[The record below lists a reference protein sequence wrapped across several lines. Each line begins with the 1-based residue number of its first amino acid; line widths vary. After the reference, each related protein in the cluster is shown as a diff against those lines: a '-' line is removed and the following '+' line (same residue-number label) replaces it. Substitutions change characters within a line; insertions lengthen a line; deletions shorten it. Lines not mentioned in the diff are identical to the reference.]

1 MSDNKSLKNKF
12 LLKHYNKLFTD
23 IMRYVFLLAFS
34 YILLY
39 PMLYIIVNSLKNPA
53 DYFNPTIQWVLR
65 RVTFVNIKMA
75 FLSMDYL
82 NALKSTAINGI
93 ITALIQVAACSVA
106 AYGLARFNFK
116 GKTFL
121 KASMILSILIPT
133 AMVMIPT
140 YINYKNL
147 GILGTPL
154 AFWLP
159 SATCVGVNC
168 GMYIYI
174 YSQFFKS
181 FPKEIEEAAFIDGAG
196 SWKTFLKI
204 VVPSSRVSFV
214 TVIVFSLVWNWNDYY
229 TPQMY
234 LLDNYPLSVNLNN
247 LTNHINEWLMTY
259 GGDDGRLSIGLVLVS
274 ACLLSIMP
282 LLIFYII
289 IQRKFIAS
297 VVTSGIVG

>member
-12 LLKHYNKLFTD
+12 LSQHYNKLFTD

-168 GMYIYI
+168 GNGFVCGSGLPAKYFCNDSKIR
-174 YSQFFKS
+174 SKCDNDREFQRGLNSADHDHKRS
-181 FPKEIEEAAFIDGAG
+181 DQLGHEAC
-196 SWKTFLKI
+196 
-204 VVPSSRVSFV
+204 R
-214 TVIVFSLVWNWNDYY
+214 
-229 TPQMY
+229 Y
-234 LLDNYPLSVNLNN
+234 LFCNPD
-247 LTNHINEWLMTY
+247 
-259 GGDDGRLSIGLVLVS
+259 
-274 ACLLSIMP
+274 
-282 LLIFYII
+282 
-289 IQRKFIAS
+289 
-297 VVTSGIVG
+297 

>member
-12 LLKHYNKLFTD
+12 LLKHYNKLFAD

-159 SATCVGVNC
+159 SVTCVGVNC

-196 SWKTFLKI
+196 AWKTFLKI

-282 LLIFYII
+282 LLIFYIV